1 MVHHSSKAGLAGAM
15 ALGAV
20 APTEI
25 VFTARLAADDTVA
38 KLDKKAPPPPNTFLR
53 PPYDGKPFRT
63 YTIRIQADARKMKL
77 TQTPDGLHHGTV
89 EFVAVVY
96 DQSGGL
102 VNSQLSTASLDL
114 NDATYRQMLQ
124 TGFPATAQIA
134 VPAKGNFFLRLG
146 VHDVGC
152 DQIAAIEIP
161 VDQVKLGAGVQ
172 TP

>member
-1 MVHHSSKAGLAGAM
+1 M

-25 VFTARLAADDTVA
+25 VFIAKLAADDKVT
-38 KLDKKAPPPPNTFLR
+38 KLDKNAPPPNTFLR

-63 YTIRIQADARKMKL
+63 YTIQIQADARRMKL
-77 TQTPDGLHHGTV
+77 TQTPDGVHHGTV

-114 NDATYRQMLQ
+114 NDATYRQMMQ
-124 TGFPATAQIA
+124 SGFPAKAQIA
-134 VPAKGNFFLRLG
+134 VPAKGNFFLRVG
-146 VHDVGC
+146 IHDVGG
-152 DQIAAIEIP
+152 DQIGAIEIP
-161 VDQVKLGAGVQ
+161 VDQVKLGLGGAGAQ